1 MKAGNTFKCSS
12 YLGYEVMEFGRAIA
26 DAKEIFYRLHR
37 YPELSGEEFGTTE
50 YLKRVLAAHN
60 IPVYPLPLST
70 GLVAHIGLGNP
81 VIAFRCDIDALP
93 IQEESGLDYSSE
105 YSGRMHACGHDF
117 HAAALLGIAMALQN
131 ENSLPG
137 TVKLIFQPAEETLGG
152 ARKILETGILDDV
165 QVIYGLHC
173 CAAFPVGTVI
183 SRPGFMNGAV
193 DEFRIEFLGRG
204 AHACRPHIAADPVI
218 MIGSFIQAA
227 QTIVSR
233 TVNPFHPL
241 LVGISHIEAGTA
253 KNIIPEQGFVEG
265 TIRSLYPEDR
275 KLAKE
280 RLGSLARSIAESF
293 GGSTVIQI
301 TDGSPATNNTPEWVS
316 LAEQVA
322 RKLEMPFVAAPD
334 SLSGEDFAFYQ
345 QKIPGA
351 FIQIGTGIG
360 PMMHNPAFR
369 ADPEALEP
377 AVQFGARLVRE
388 TLEKLK
394 NVESC

>member
-1 MKAGNTFKCSS
+1 
-12 YLGYEVMEFGRAIA
+12 MEH
-26 DAKEIFYRLHR
+26 KEIVAEIKDHFYWLHR
-37 YPELSGEEFGTTE
+37 HPELSGEEFGTTE
-50 YLKRVLAAHN
+50 YLKNVLASHSVL
-60 IPVYPLPLST
+60 VYPLPLST
-70 GLVAHIGLGNP
+70 GLVAHIGQGNP

-93 IQEESGLDYSSE
+93 MQEESGLDYSSE
-105 YSGRMHACGHDF
+105 YPGRMHACGHDF
-117 HAAALLGIAMALQN
+117 HAAALLGIALALKN
-131 ENSLPG
+131 DNSLPG

-152 ARKILETGILDDV
+152 ARQILETGILDDV
-165 QVIYGLHC
+165 QAIFGLHC
-173 CAAFPVGTVI
+173 CAAYPVGTII

-193 DEFRIEFLGRG
+193 DEFRIDFLGRG
-204 AHACRPHIAADPVI
+204 AHACRPHTAADPVI
-218 MIGSFIQAA
+218 MIGNFVQAA

-233 TVNPFHPL
+233 NVNPFHPL

-253 KNIIPEQGFVEG
+253 KNIIPEKGVAEG

-280 RLGSLARSIAESF
+280 RLGSLARSIAESS
-293 GGSTVIQI
+293 GGSADVHI
-301 TDGSPATNNTPEWVS
+301 TDGSPVTNNTPEWVS
-316 LAEQVA
+316 LVEQVA
-322 RKLEMPFVAAPD
+322 RKLGMPFISAPD

-369 ADPEALEP
+369 ADPDALEP

-388 TLEKLK
+388 ALEKLK

>member
-1 MKAGNTFKCSS
+1 MGHREIVA
-12 YLGYEVMEFGRAIA
+12 EVTEH
-26 DAKEIFYRLHR
+26 FYWLHR
-37 YPELSGEEFGTTE
+37 HPELSGEEFGTTE
-50 YLKRVLAAHN
+50 YLKHALAVHR
-60 IPVYPLPLST
+60 IPVYPLPLAT
-70 GLVAHIGLGNP
+70 GLVAHIGQGKP

-105 YSGRMHACGHDF
+105 YPGRMHACGHDF

-131 ENSLPG
+131 DNSLPG

-165 QVIYGLHC
+165 KVIYGMHC
-173 CAAFPVGTVI
+173 CATYPDGTVI

-204 AHACRPHIAADPVI
+204 AHACRPHTAADPVI
-218 MIGSFIQAA
+218 IIGNFIQAA

-233 TVNPFHPL
+233 NVNPFHPL

-253 KNIIPEQGFVEG
+253 KNIIPEKGFVEG

-280 RLGSLARSIAESF
+280 RLGSLARSIAASF
-293 GGSTVIQI
+293 GGSAVVQI

-316 LAEQVA
+316 LAKRVA
-322 RKLEMPFVAAPD
+322 HKLGMPFVTAPD

-345 QKIPGA
+345 QIIPGA

-369 ADPEALEP
+369 ADPDALEH
-377 AVQFGARLVRE
+377 AVQFGTRLVQE

-394 NVESC
+394 NVDSY